1 MRGQTRYLLH
11 CVKRITLASAGK
23 ENSTELMF
31 APHPNPLPR
40 ERAKSRAHFCF
51 TGRAE
56 HRTSDSLSPWDRE
69 KNRAHFVLRE
79 EQNTARAIP
88 SPVREGEK
96 RKAFCFTG
104 GAEHCTNDSLCPW
117 EREKSG
123 ALFVLWEEQNT
134 ARAIPSLRGRGRKQ
148 SAFCF
153 TGGAEHRTCDSLSP
167 WERVRVRASNR
178 THYPST
184 IVLNRQ
190 VQQRRPCSSKITI
203 SQLWFCRPRCS
214 G

>member
-31 APHPNPLPR
+31 APHPR
-40 ERAKSRAHFCF
+40 EMAKSRAHFCF

-56 HRTSDSLSPWDRE
+56 HHTSDSLSPGNRE
-69 KNRAHFVLRE
+69 KSRAHFVLRE

-88 SPVREGEK
+88 SSGERG
-96 RKAFCFTG
+96 RKA
-104 GAEHCTNDSLCPW
+104 
-117 EREKSG
+117 ERI
-123 ALFVLWEEQNT
+123 FVLREEQNT
-134 ARAIPSLRGRGRKQ
+134 AQAIPSARGRGRKQ

-153 TGGAEHRTCDSLSP
+153 TGRAEHRTSDSLS
-167 WERVRVRASNR
+167 RGRG
-178 THYPST
+178 
-184 IVLNRQ
+184 L
-190 VQQRRPCSSKITI
+190 
-203 SQLWFCRPRCS
+203 

>member
-11 CVKRITLASAGK
+11 CVKRITLASARM

-31 APHPNPLPR
+31 APHPSPLPTG
-40 ERAKSRAHFCF
+40 EGKKQSAFCF
-51 TGRAE
+51 TGRSE
-56 HRTSDSLSPWDRE
+56 HHTSDSLSPGNRE
-69 KNRAHFVLRE
+69 KSRAHFVLR
-79 EQNTARAIP
+79 
-88 SPVREGEK
+88 
-96 RKAFCFTG
+96 
-104 GAEHCTNDSLCPW
+104 
-117 EREKSG
+117 
-123 ALFVLWEEQNT
+123 EEQNT

>member
-31 APHPNPLPR
+31 APHPR
-40 ERAKSRAHFCF
+40 EMAKSRAHFCF
-51 TGRAE
+51 TGGAE
-56 HRTSDSLSPWDRE
+56 HRTSDSLSPGERE
-69 KNRAHFVLRE
+69 KSRALFVLRE
-79 EQNTARAIP
+79 DQNT
-88 SPVREGEK
+88 
-96 RKAFCFTG
+96 T
-104 GAEHCTNDSLCPW
+104 
-117 EREKSG
+117 
-123 ALFVLWEEQNT
+123 
-134 ARAIPSLRGRGRKQ
+134 RAIPSLQGIGRK
-148 SAFCF
+148 
-153 TGGAEHRTCDSLSP
+153 AEHILFYGKSRTPHKRFPLP